1 MRTYVEYII
10 PSKSIPS
17 GSAVVER
24 VFDRDISKLE
34 FPKDAF
40 EFYFFDSPIIS
51 EDPYDAQNDQ
61 KNCSDFYLI
70 AEKIITSAEARKLRP
85 VKPAKKPKDGI
96 PVSPPKPGQMTPEFI
111 REAVWETKL
120 KQHKYFAVT
129 KNGGLLAVREDNI
142 VVNAQKEQLYPMP
155 VKPFSAALQEDMQIS
170 KPVQLK
176 RPVQKPSGPQ

>member
-1 MRTYVEYII
+1 MRTYVEFIV
-10 PSKSIPS
+10 PSKTMPA

-24 VFDRDISKLE
+24 VMDRDISKLD

-51 EDPYDAQNDQ
+51 EDPYDAQNNQ
-61 KNCSDFYLI
+61 KNCSEFYLI
-70 AEKIITSAEARKLRP
+70 AEKIITSAEARKIRTP
-85 VKPAKKPKDGI
+85 KAAKKPKDGI
-96 PVSPPKPGQMTPEFI
+96 PVSAPKPGQLAPEFI

-129 KNGGLLAVREDNI
+129 KSGGIMAVRDDHI

-176 RPVQKPSGPQ
+176 RPAPKTSGPQ